1 VSLSYDGIQALHKSK
16 GYRMGQDGVERNK
29 VLVLDTD
36 PSRAEALSQRL
47 RFLDYQPVLSGEQAA
62 MADIIAVLL
71 GDLRKEK
78 DGGIDSEQGFR
89 DLISRKPNLP
99 VIVVSQ
105 NAGFAQGKDAPTWV
119 LETPI
124 RRSQLKQLLVRAS
137 RHPNTERRQRLTGNS
152 LPIRAVRQL
161 IEQVAAFDTNVL
173 ITGESG
179 TGKELVARTIHEL
192 SERRDRPFV
201 PINCGAI
208 PADLLESELFGHE
221 KGAFSGAVS
230 ARTGR
235 FELAEG
241 GTLFLDEIGDMS
253 LPMQVKLLRV
263 LQERTFERV
272 GSNRPRPCNVR
283 IVAATHR
290 DLPAAVDKGDF
301 REDLFYRLNV
311 FPVEMP
317 PLCKRLSDLPLLLE
331 ELLFQHQGGR
341 KTDLRVSPAALGALA
356 SYAWPGNI
364 RELSNLVER
373 LAILHPSGEIGLA
386 DLPQKYRQAAPTA
399 EAAAMATLAAEP
411 PSDLKAHLQS
421 IEQTLIRQAMQ
432 EAEGV
437 VANAA
442 RLLKMRR
449 TTLVEKLGKYAIA

>member
-1 VSLSYDGIQALHKSK
+1 MEDHGI
-16 GYRMGQDGVERNK
+16 ERSK
-29 VLVLDTD
+29 VLVFDAD

-47 RFLDYQPVLSGEQAA
+47 RFLNYQPVMAGE
-62 MADIIAVLL
+62 MPLGEDSIAVLM
-71 GDLRKEK
+71 GDLQGGDDEVQQAFRALFRK
-78 DGGIDSEQGFR
+78 
-89 DLISRKPNLP
+89 KPNLP
-99 VIVVSQ
+99 LIMTSPAPDSG
-105 NAGFAQGKDAPTWV
+105 NSRPTTAGKDRPVWQ
-119 LETPI
+119 LDSPI
-124 RRSQLKQLLVRAS
+124 RRSQLEQLLSRAA
-137 RHPNTERRQRLTGNS
+137 RCHGKERRQRLTGNS

-161 IEQVAAFDTNVL
+161 IEQVADFDTNVL

-179 TGKELVARTIHEL
+179 TGKELVARTIHDL
-192 SERRDRPFV
+192 SGRRDQPFV

-263 LQERTFERV
+263 LQERSFERV
-272 GSNRPRPCNVR
+272 GSNASRRCNVR

-290 DLPAAVDKGDF
+290 NIAEAVAKREF

-311 FPVEMP
+311 FPIEMP

-331 ELLFQHQGGR
+331 ELLFQHGRPQNGGR
-341 KTDLRVSPAALGALA
+341 KGQLRVSPSALTALA
-356 SYAWPGNI
+356 SYEWPGNI

-386 DLPQKYRQAAPTA
+386 DLPQKYRHAATGNTERNA
-399 EAAAMATLAAEP
+399 EGLPAASGP
-411 PSDLKAHLQS
+411 PADLKSHLQS
-421 IEQTLIRQAMQ
+421 IEQTLIRQAMH
-432 EAEGV
+432 EAQGV
-437 VANAA
+437 VATAA